1 MNSEYDFSGNFFET
15 KTGYKMHYLDEG
27 PRSDDV
33 PLLLLHGNPTW
44 SFFYRKIIKCLSS
57 EKRCIAP
64 DHIGCGFSEKPNFRN
79 FPYDLQTHSGN
90 LIDLLDNLGVKKVIL
105 VLHDW
110 GGAIGLTAF
119 RNQPE
124 QIEKIV
130 LLNTAAFPSTDV
142 PKRILLCRTPVLG
155 QILVRGLNAVSYTHL
170 TLPTK
175 RIV

>member
-64 DHIGCGFSEKPNFRN
+64 DHIGCGLSEKPNFRN

-90 LIDLLDNLGVKKVIL
+90 LIDLLDNLGVKKVIFL
-105 VLHDW
+105 IESARSRFAKMCFPHQGEALFWKTCDRNVSHSIKTMRKASCSLH
-110 GGAIGLTAF
+110 F
-119 RNQPE
+119 
-124 QIEKIV
+124 
-130 LLNTAAFPSTDV
+130 
-142 PKRILLCRTPVLG
+142 
-155 QILVRGLNAVSYTHL
+155 
-170 TLPTK
+170 
-175 RIV
+175 

>member
-1 MNSEYDFSGNFFET
+1 
-15 KTGYKMHYLDEG
+15 MHYLDEG

-64 DHIGCGFSEKPNFRN
+64 DHIGCGLSEKPNFRN

-130 LLNTAAFPSTDV
+130 LLNTAAFPS
-142 PKRILLCRTPVLG
+142 
-155 QILVRGLNAVSYTHL
+155 
-170 TLPTK
+170 
-175 RIV
+175 